1 MSTELIVATLTA
13 AVFGGFVLSL
23 ALRRSLARR
32 HAARVEAEAQGWLD
46 AWERV
51 PARGLTQLSVGGHWR
66 RQAGDVRTEVVAY
79 RALLGR
85 DLVGWRPWLLVQ
97 VTGSRTRTRT
107 LVWAA
112 WPDPIWKVEP
122 SWVASWQLGFARR
135 TGLLGALE
143 QQELGEQGR
152 PLFASPGT
160 SLSEP
165 DRAALRELADA
176 RSLWVEDGRACAAW
190 SAADGRPSTA
200 QLEARLAALRQLV
213 DASVG

>member
-13 AVFGGFVLSL
+13 AMFGGFVLSL
-23 ALRRSLARR
+23 GLRRALARR
-32 HAARVEAEAQGWLD
+32 HAARVEAGARGWLD

-51 PARGLTQLSVGGHWR
+51 PARGLMQLSVGGHWR
-66 RQAGDVRTEVVAY
+66 QQAGDVRAEVVAY

-97 VTGSRTRTRT
+97 VTGARAGTRT
-107 LVWAA
+107 LAWAS

-122 SWVASWQLGFARR
+122 NWMASWQLGFARR
-135 TGLLGALE
+135 AGLLGSLE

-152 PLFASPGT
+152 ALLASPGA
-160 SLSEP
+160 SLSET

-190 SAADGRPSTA
+190 SGADARPSTA
-200 QLEARLAALRQLV
+200 LLEARLAALRQLV
-213 DASVG
+213 GVADG